1 MCDNIDDITRLLD
14 ALMRPGR
21 EDTLLELLLVGVCLL
36 HVTIC
41 PYTKVEESFNLHAVH
56 DILEK
61 GISNDA
67 VAHVSSPVLHICAD
81 QADIVLL
88 RRRQV

>member
-1 MCDNIDDITRLLD
+1 MQDNIVDITRLD

-67 VAHVSSPVLHICAD
+67 VAHVSSPPVDA
-81 QADIVLL
+81 
-88 RRRQV
+88 